1 MLTFV
6 NSIILTKTQA
16 LVASLFVQLAVKSM
30 QQMFGGPCRV
40 VAYEINSFYAEMSFY
55 LSWSLDSNIP

>member
-40 VAYEINSFYAEMSFY
+40 VFTAAQ
-55 LSWSLDSNIP
+55 